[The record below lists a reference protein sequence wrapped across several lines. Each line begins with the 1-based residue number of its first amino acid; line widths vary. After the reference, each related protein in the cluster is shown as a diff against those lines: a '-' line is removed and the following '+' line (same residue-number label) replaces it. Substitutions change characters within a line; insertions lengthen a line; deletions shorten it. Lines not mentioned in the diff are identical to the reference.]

1 MRGRAFMLEFPGLIF
16 REPVHGRAARRC
28 MIGGMIVRLEADG
41 AVVADADDCSAVHVQ
56 TTLDPNGLRAALLH
70 TGTGSVLAD
79 GAGEVVL
86 DVAVLR
92 SRAALV
98 ASVPDWAQRF
108 DELIASSGERLTDD
122 GLGLRVPVEPPSP
135 RGAG

>member
-1 MRGRAFMLEFPGLIF
+1 
-16 REPVHGRAARRC
+16 
-28 MIGGMIVRLEADG
+28 MIVRLEADG

-56 TTLDPNGLRAALLH
+56 TALARDGLRAALLH
-70 TGTGSVLAD
+70 TGTGSVPAD
-79 GAGEVVL
+79 AAGEVVL

-98 ASVPDWAQRF
+98 ASAPGWAERF

-122 GLGLRVPVEPPSP
+122 GLGLRVPVERPV
-135 RGAG
+135 GH

>member
-1 MRGRAFMLEFPGLIF
+1 
-16 REPVHGRAARRC
+16 
-28 MIGGMIVRLEADG
+28 MIVRLEADG

-122 GLGLRVPVEPPSP
+122 GLGLRVPVEPPLSRGASSRAP
-135 RGAG
+135 RGS

>member
-1 MRGRAFMLEFPGLIF
+1 
-16 REPVHGRAARRC
+16 
-28 MIGGMIVRLEADG
+28 MIVRLEADG
-41 AVVADADDCSAVHVQ
+41 AVEFA
-56 TTLDPNGLRAALLH
+56 TLQGAGQP
-70 TGTGSVLAD
+70 GSVLAD

-98 ASVPDWAQRF
+98 ASAPDWAQRF